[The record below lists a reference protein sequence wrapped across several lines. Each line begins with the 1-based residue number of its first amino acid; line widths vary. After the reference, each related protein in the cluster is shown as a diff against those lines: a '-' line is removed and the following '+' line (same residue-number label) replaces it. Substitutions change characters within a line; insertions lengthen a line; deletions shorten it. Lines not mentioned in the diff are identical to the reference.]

1 MLVYRVT
8 LKSQMFIVNELL
20 QRAFVY
26 FGGLFLLQKL
36 FPEIFTHDI
45 FWGLSMLSY
54 WIIWYSFWELLPL
67 TTVHFQYLKYNK
79 HTELSIDKNKRI
91 MIVKEGDDAFSFRF
105 DQIKIIY
112 LAMMGT
118 IINGQ
123 KHGAITVNRYHYAL
137 IETQDGHR
145 FFITCLL
152 INNLMNFFKENGL
165 DFVKEQ
171 IYWPRIRTVD
181 V

>member
-1 MLVYRVT
+1 
-8 LKSQMFIVNELL
+8 MFIVNELL

-26 FGGLFLLQKL
+26 FGILFLLQII
-36 FPEIFTHDI
+36 FPEIFTHDT
-45 FWGLSMLSY
+45 FWGLSPVSY
-54 WIIWYSFWELLPL
+54 WILGYCFWELLPL

-79 HTELSIDKNKRI
+79 QTELSIDKNKRI
-91 MIVKEGDDAFSFRF
+91 IIVKEGDNAFSFRF

-171 IYWPRIRTVD
+171 IYWPRIRIVD

>member
-1 MLVYRVT
+1 
-8 LKSQMFIVNELL
+8 
-20 QRAFVY
+20 
-26 FGGLFLLQKL
+26 
-36 FPEIFTHDI
+36 
-45 FWGLSMLSY
+45 
-54 WIIWYSFWELLPL
+54 
-67 TTVHFQYLKYNK
+67 
-79 HTELSIDKNKRI
+79 
-91 MIVKEGDDAFSFRF
+91 VKEGDDAFSFRF
-105 DQIKIIY
+105 DQIKTIY

-171 IYWPRIRTVD
+171 IYWPRIRIVD